1 MSKNLRFNNDEFC
14 SDEIEPNQSYSDKKS
29 HKHIQAD
36 AKSRGRVH
44 NLRRSIK
51 RSLVTENNIHEI
63 NGLL

>member
-14 SDEIEPNQSYSDKKS
+14 LDEIEPNQPYMNKKS
-29 HKHIQAD
+29 HKHIQAY

-51 RSLVTENNIHEI
+51 RSLVTENNIKEI